1 MKSIHQFF
9 YKSLFVLIFTGFFS
23 FFSLSSHSK
32 SDYLLPTSLINLYL
46 QLHAPITQDLSPLLM
61 IRLNNTDVLT
71 KENTQ
76 RIEAASSI
84 SIILPNQAAIKG
96 NIRFSSSFR
105 YDNVSKKVILIQPQ
119 IESLDIENMYSSS
132 DKLLSQ
138 LNPVLTQLL
147 SGITVYEFTS
157 KNAMIPR
164 APSRVQVEAE
174 GIRFYFD

>member
-9 YKSLFVLIFTGFFS
+9 YRSLSLLIFTCFFTL
-23 FFSLSSHSK
+23 FSPSSHAK

-46 QLHAPITQDLSPLLM
+46 QLHAPITQDFSPLLM

-76 RIEAASSI
+76 RIEAFSSI
-84 SIILPNQAAIKG
+84 SIILQNQAAIKG
-96 NIRFSSSFR
+96 NIRFSSSFK
-105 YDNVSKKVILIQPQ
+105 YDNVSKKVVLIQPQ
-119 IESLDIENMYSSS
+119 IESIDIENMYSSS
-132 DKLLSQ
+132 EKLLSQ
-138 LNPVLTQLL
+138 MNPVLTQLL

-164 APSRVQVEAE
+164 APSRVQVEAD